1 MAVTPETTA
10 DTAATEATP
19 LTRLREA
26 FARLSTQQ
34 KILLAVALAAIIA
47 ILVGTYLWSKQP
59 DYRVLFANISEKDGG
74 AIITALD
81 QANVPYRFSEGGTA
95 ILIPSAKVHE
105 IRLRLAS
112 QGLPRGGAVGFEL
125 VENQKFGTSQFVE
138 QINFQRALEGELSRT
153 IQSIS
158 AVESARVH
166 LALPK
171 PSVFVREEQKPTA
184 SVLLHLYPGRTLDPA
199 QIAGISHLVAS
210 SVPQLPSANV
220 NIVDQNGNLLSQL
233 RNSMT
238 EAGLDASQ
246 IKFVREVENGIIKRI
261 EDILTP
267 VVGSNNFRVQVAADL
282 DFSHTEQTAETFRP
296 NGTPPEV
303 SIRSQQTSES
313 ANLNQPA
320 PGGIPGALTNQ
331 PPVPAIAPLTQ
342 PEVGQPV
349 TATPPAGGTPATG
362 IQNPAAAAAQPPKPG
377 QINSAGVVAP
387 LNTVTPPLSTRKDAT
402 TNYELDKTIRY
413 TKQSLGTVR
422 RLSAAVVLNYRLEK
436 DKTGK
441 EVPKPLSE
449 NEIKQI
455 NDLVREAM
463 GYNQS
468 RGDTISVA
476 NAAFTPE
483 VKVVEEGI
491 PIWKDP
497 ENITSGLKYLLI
509 IGLIAY
515 LLLGVVRPIVKAMF
529 PPPASAETP
538 EEEAIRAMSGA
549 VIGSDEEGSETAVEI
564 TQFSAKLQKAKDIAQ
579 QNPKAV
585 SDIIKDW
592 LGSNGQ

>member
-19 LTRLREA
+19 ITRLREA
-26 FARLSTQQ
+26 FGRLNSQQ

-59 DYRVLFANISEKDGG
+59 DYRILFSNISEKDGG
-74 AIITALD
+74 AIIAALD

-95 ILIPSAKVHE
+95 ILIPNEKVHE
-105 IRLRLAS
+105 TRLRLAS

-138 QINFQRALEGELSRT
+138 QINFQRALEGELART

-184 SVLLHLYPGRTLDPA
+184 SVLLHLYPGRALDPA

-238 EAGLDASQ
+238 EAGLDATQ

-267 VVGSNNFRVQVAADL
+267 VVGSTNFRVQVAADL

-320 PGGIPGALTNQ
+320 PGGVPGALTNQ
-331 PPVPAIAPLTQ
+331 PPVPATAPLTQ
-342 PEVGQPV
+342 PEVGQPAG
-349 TATPPAGGTPATG
+349 TTPPAGATPATG
-362 IQNPAAAAAQPPKPG
+362 TPAVQPPKTG

-387 LNTVTPPLSTRKDAT
+387 LNTITPPLSTRKDAT

-483 VKVVEEGI
+483 VKVVEEEI

-497 ENITSGLKYLLI
+497 ENITSGVKYLLI

-549 VIGSDEEGSETAVEI
+549 AIGVEGDEEGGEATNAEV
-564 TQFSAKLQKAKDIAQ
+564 TQFAAKLQKAKDIAQ
-579 QNPKAV
+579 QDPKAV
-585 SDIIKDW
+585 SNIIKDW

>member
-19 LTRLREA
+19 ITRLREA
-26 FARLSTQQ
+26 FGRLNSQQ

-59 DYRVLFANISEKDGG
+59 DYRVLFSNISEKDGG

-95 ILIPSAKVHE
+95 ILVPNEKVHE

-238 EAGLDASQ
+238 EAGLDATQ

-320 PGGIPGALTNQ
+320 PGGVPGALTNQ
-331 PPVPAIAPLTQ
+331 PPVPATAPLTQ
-342 PEVGQPV
+342 PEVGQP
-349 TATPPAGGTPATG
+349 AAPPPAGATPGTGP
-362 IQNPAAAAAQPPKPG
+362 QNPAVQPPKTG
-377 QINSAGVVAP
+377 QINSAGVTAP
-387 LNTVTPPLSTRKDAT
+387 LNPVTPPLSTRKDAT

-463 GYNQS
+463 GYNQA

-483 VKVVEEGI
+483 VKVVEEET

-497 ENITSGLKYLLI
+497 ENITSGIKYLLI

-529 PPPASAETP
+529 PPPAPAGTP

-549 VIGSDEEGSETAVEI
+549 AIGGEEEGEEATQVEV
-564 TQFSAKLQKAKDIAQ
+564 TEFAAKLQKAKDIAQ
-579 QNPKAV
+579 QDPKAV
-585 SDIIKDW
+585 SNIIKDW